1 MTPRKSEIFLALIFL
16 SAVCALRVFAQENQ
30 DNNPNIRPRSKPTPT
45 PQASPQPSPQYTPPP
60 FPEPSPNS
68 KQQGESSSQD
78 QTQGESSSKDAT
90 IDTSGAA
97 RPRPEA
103 APDANARDEKTF
115 RPYDPH
121 RAAKDAEVGNFYL
134 KQKNYRAALERFNDA
149 LLYKP
154 DDAESIYGLAVT
166 QDKLDLPDKAR
177 KNYSKYLE
185 ILPHG
190 PHAKDC
196 EEALKRLEAREAAAP
211 AADSAAGQSAR
222 DVAAGE
228 TFLTR
233 NQYDAARER
242 FEDALRL
249 TPDNPLIC
257 FRLAQALQGMQRL
270 EPARSYYQKYLQLA
284 PKGVYAG
291 DAKRAIADINF
302 IVGK

>member
-1 MTPRKSEIFLALIFL
+1 MGWAAAGQPGW
-16 SAVCALRVFAQENQ
+16 AVQESQ
-30 DNNPNIRPRSKPTPT
+30 DNQPHIQPRQKATPTPT
-45 PQASPQPSPQYTPPP
+45 PAPEAGPRPTPPP
-60 FPEPSPNS
+60 FPEPAVEQ
-68 KQQGESSSQD
+68 KGESSSGQSHID
-78 QTQGESSSKDAT
+78 AESS
-90 IDTSGAA
+90 A

-103 APDANARDEKTF
+103 AADPNSVDEKAF

-121 RAAKDAEVGNFYL
+121 RAAKDLEVGNFYL
-134 KQKNYRAALERFNDA
+134 KQKNYRAAQERFNDA

-154 DDAESIYGLAVT
+154 DDAEAIYGLAVT
-166 QDKLDLPDKAR
+166 EDKLDLPDKAR
-177 KNYSKYLE
+177 TNYRKYLQ
-185 ILPHG
+185 ILPQG
-190 PHAKDC
+190 PRAKDC
-196 EEALKRLEAREAAAP
+196 QESLKRIDARTAAAP
-211 AADSAAGQSAR
+211 TDDSAAAESAR

-257 FRLAQALQGMQRL
+257 FRLAQSLQGMQQL
-270 EPARSYYQKYLQLA
+270 EPARSYYQKYLELA
-284 PKGVYAG
+284 PHGPYAG

>member
-1 MTPRKSEIFLALIFL
+1 MTPRKSVIFL
-16 SAVCALRVFAQENQ
+16 SFISFLGIGASRLPAQESQ
-30 DNNPNIRPRSKPTPT
+30 DNNPSIRPHVKPTPTPT
-45 PQASPQPSPQYTPPP
+45 PQASPRYTPPP
-60 FPEPSPNS
+60 FPGPSPD
-68 KQQGESSSQD
+68 KQQQGESSSQG
-78 QTQGESSSKDAT
+78 QIPGESSSKDAN
-90 IDTSGAA
+90 IDASGSA

-103 APDANARDEKTF
+103 APDTSASEEKTF

-121 RAAKDAEVGNFYL
+121 RAAKDLEVGNFYL

-166 QDKLDLPDKAR
+166 QEKLDLPDKAR
-177 KNYSKYLE
+177 RNYSRYLE

-190 PHAKDC
+190 PRAKDC
-196 EEALKRLEAREAAAP
+196 EEALNRMEAREASTP
-211 AADSAAGQSAR
+211 AADSAAAQSAR
-222 DVAAGE
+222 DVEAGE

-242 FEDALRL
+242 FEDAMRL
-249 TPDNPLIC
+249 TPDNPLIS

-270 EPARSYYQKYLQLA
+270 EPARSYYLKYLQLA
-284 PKGVYAG
+284 PKGPYAG
-291 DAKRAIADINF
+291 DAKRAIADINW

>member
-1 MTPRKSEIFLALIFL
+1 MMPRKTALFLIL
-16 SAVCALRVFAQENQ
+16 VCLLGAGRARLAAQESQ
-30 DNNPNIRPRSKPTPT
+30 DNQPHVQPRSTPTPT
-45 PQASPQPSPQYTPPP
+45 PAPQPSPRYTPPP
-60 FPEPSPNS
+60 FPEPKAGSP
-68 KQQGESSSQD
+68 Q
-78 QTQGESSSKDAT
+78 QGESSSKDAE
-90 IDTSGAA
+90 IDPSGAA
-97 RPRPEA
+97 RARPEA
-103 APDANARDEKTF
+103 VADPNAVDEKAF

-121 RAAKDAEVGNFYL
+121 RAAKDLEVGNFYL
-134 KQKNYRAALERFNDA
+134 KLKNYRAALERFNDA

-177 KNYSKYLE
+177 KNYSRYLE

-190 PHAKDC
+190 PRAKEC
-196 EEALKRLEAREAAAP
+196 EEALQRIEARTAAGP
-211 AADSAAGQSAR
+211 AADSAAAQSAR
-222 DVAAGE
+222 DIEAGE

-284 PKGVYAG
+284 PRGPFAG

-302 IVGK
+302 VVGK

>member
-1 MTPRKSEIFLALIFL
+1 MTLRKSAVFL
-16 SAVCALRVFAQENQ
+16 SILFLSLYTLRVFAQENQ
-30 DNNPNIRPRSKPTPT
+30 DNNPHIQPRAKPTPT
-45 PQASPQPSPQYTPPP
+45 PQPQPSPKYTPPP
-60 FPEPSPNS
+60 FPEPSPSN
-68 KQQGESSSQD
+68 QQGESSSQGESSN
-78 QTQGESSSKDAT
+78 QGESSSKDAT
-90 IDTSGAA
+90 IDPSGTA
-97 RPRPEA
+97 RARPEA
-103 APDANARDEKTF
+103 APDASATDEKAF
-115 RPYDPH
+115 RAYDPH
-121 RAAKDAEVGNFYL
+121 RAAKDLEVGNFYL

-166 QDKLDLPDKAR
+166 QEKLDLPDKAR

-185 ILPHG
+185 ILPQG
-190 PHAKDC
+190 PRAKDC
-196 EEALKRLEAREAAAP
+196 EEALKRLEARGAVAP
-211 AADSAAGQSAR
+211 SADSAAGQSAK
-222 DVAAGE
+222 DIEAGE

-270 EPARSYYQKYLQLA
+270 EPARSYYLKYLQLA
-284 PKGVYAG
+284 PKGPYAG
-291 DAKRAIADINF
+291 DAKKAIADINF

>member
-1 MTPRKSEIFLALIFL
+1 MTPRKTALFLTLICLLAAGRALL
-16 SAVCALRVFAQENQ
+16 VAQESQ
-30 DNNPNIRPRSKPTPT
+30 DNQPHIQPRSTPTPT
-45 PQASPQPSPQYTPPP
+45 PSPKPSPRYTPPP
-60 FPEPSPNS
+60 FPGPEGGG
-68 KQQGESSSQD
+68 QQ
-78 QTQGESSSKDAT
+78 QGESSSKDAE
-90 IDTSGAA
+90 IDPSSAA
-97 RPRPEA
+97 RTRPEA
-103 APDANARDEKTF
+103 VANPNAVDEKAF

-121 RAAKDAEVGNFYL
+121 RAAKDLEVGNFYL
-134 KQKNYRAALERFNDA
+134 KVKNYRAALERFNDA

-177 KNYSKYLE
+177 KNYSRYLE
-185 ILPHG
+185 TLPHG
-190 PHAKDC
+190 PHARDC
-196 EEALKRLEAREAAAP
+196 EDALKRIDAHMATVP
-211 AADSAAGQSAR
+211 TADSAAAQSAR
-222 DVAAGE
+222 DVEAGE

-284 PKGVYAG
+284 PRGPFAG

-302 IVGK
+302 VVGK

>member
-1 MTPRKSEIFLALIFL
+1 MTPRKTALFLTLICL
-16 SAVCALRVFAQENQ
+16 LGTGRVRLAAQESQ
-30 DNNPNIRPRSKPTPT
+30 DNQPHVRPRSTPT
-45 PQASPQPSPQYTPPP
+45 PQPSPRYTPPP
-60 FPEPSPNS
+60 FPEPDAVS
-68 KQQGESSSQD
+68 QQG
-78 QTQGESSSKDAT
+78 QGESSSKDAQ
-90 IDTSGAA
+90 IDPSGAA
-97 RPRPEA
+97 RARPEA
-103 APDANARDEKTF
+103 VADPNAVDEKAF

-121 RAAKDAEVGNFYL
+121 RAAKDLEVGNFYL
-134 KQKNYRAALERFNDA
+134 KLKNYRAALERFNDA

-177 KNYSKYLE
+177 KNYSRYLE

-190 PHAKDC
+190 PRSKDC
-196 EEALKRLEAREAAAP
+196 EEALKRIDARTATETV
-211 AADSAAGQSAR
+211 ADSAAAQSAR
-222 DVAAGE
+222 DVEAGE

-284 PKGVYAG
+284 PRGPFAG

-302 IVGK
+302 VVGK